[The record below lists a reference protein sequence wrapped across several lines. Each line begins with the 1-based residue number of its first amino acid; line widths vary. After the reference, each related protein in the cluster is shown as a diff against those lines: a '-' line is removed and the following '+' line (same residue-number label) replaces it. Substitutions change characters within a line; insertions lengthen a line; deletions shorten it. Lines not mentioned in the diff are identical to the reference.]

1 MMEQQTPLISILVP
15 CCNVE
20 KYLHQCMDS
29 IIGQTF
35 KEMEIICLNDGSK
48 DNTLDI
54 LREYEQKDSRVIV
67 IDKPNSGYGSTMNL
81 GMEKAKG
88 KYIAI
93 IESDDYA
100 EPEMME
106 KLFNAAEEHNLDLA
120 RCLYIERNEV
130 TGKDKVVHHSFRNL
144 YGKVVK
150 PLEHQEI
157 FYIAPSIWVGLYR
170 REFLETRDIRFLET
184 PGASYQDTS
193 FAFKVYAA
201 SERVMFIPEV
211 LHNYRINSNSS
222 VNSPGKMYYVCT
234 EDEEIRR
241 YAREIGVYDIL
252 AGTMARRTFGS
263 YLWNYNRMGT
273 MKLKREFMKK
283 WSEDTARMFRD
294 GEITRENTSGHRYR
308 RLWMIANCPWYYY
321 FTRKIW

>member
-1 MMEQQTPLISILVP
+1 MEQKTPLVSILVP

-29 IIGQTF
+29 ILAQTYGNI
-35 KEMEIICLNDGSK
+35 EIICLNDGSK
-48 DNTLDI
+48 DNTLAI
-54 LREYEQKDSRVIV
+54 LKEYESKDARVKV
-67 IDKPNSGYGSTMNL
+67 IDKPNTGYGSTMNL
-81 GMEKAKG
+81 GIDKAEG
-88 KYIAI
+88 KYVAI
-93 IESDDYA
+93 IESDDYI
-100 EPEMME
+100 EPTMME
-106 KLFNAAEEHNLDLA
+106 TLVNAAEKENLDLA

-130 TGKDKVVHHSFRNL
+130 TGKDKIVHHSFRNL

-157 FYIAPSIWVGLYR
+157 FFLAPSIWVGMYN
-170 REFLETRDIRFLET
+170 REFINRNSIRFLET

-201 SERVMFIPEV
+201 AERVMFIPEV

-241 YAREIGVYDIL
+241 YARQLGVYDCL

-294 GEITRENTSGHRYR
+294 GEISRKDMKRHRYR
-308 RLWMIANCPWYYY
+308 RLWMIAHCPWYYY

>member
-1 MMEQQTPLISILVP
+1 MEQKTPLVSILVP

-29 IIGQTF
+29 ILCQTYGNI
-35 KEMEIICLNDGSK
+35 EIICLNDGSK
-48 DNTLDI
+48 DNTLGI
-54 LREYEQKDSRVIV
+54 LREYESKDERVKV

-81 GMEKAKG
+81 GIDKAEG

-93 IESDDYA
+93 IESDDYI
-100 EPEMME
+100 EPAMME
-106 KLFNAAEEHNLDLA
+106 TLVNAAERENLDLA

-130 TGKDKVVHHSFRNL
+130 TGKDKIVHHSFKEL
-144 YGKVVK
+144 YNTTVK

-157 FYIAPSIWVGLYR
+157 FFLAPSIWVGLYN
-170 REFLETRDIRFLET
+170 REFLNRNSIRFLET

-201 SERVMFIPEV
+201 AERVMFIPEV

-241 YAREIGVYDIL
+241 YAREIGVYDCL

-283 WSEDTARMFRD
+283 WSEDTARMFKD
-294 GEITRENTSGHRYR
+294 GEISRKNTKRHRYR
-308 RLWMIANCPWYYY
+308 RLWLIAHCPWYYY

>member
-1 MMEQQTPLISILVP
+1 MEQQTPLISILVP

-29 IIGQTF
+29 ILSQTF
-35 KEMEIICLNDGSK
+35 TDMEVICLNDGSK
-48 DNTLDI
+48 DSTLSI
-54 LREYEQKDSRVIV
+54 LREYEAKDSRVIV
-67 IDKPNSGYGSTMNL
+67 VDKPNTGYGSTMNL
-81 GMEKAKG
+81 GLNKAQG
-88 KYIAI
+88 KYVAI
-93 IESDDYA
+93 IESDDYI
-100 EPEMME
+100 EPTMME
-106 KLFNAAEEHNLDLA
+106 ALYKAAEGNNLDLA

-130 TGKDKVVHHSFRNL
+130 EGKDKVIHHSFRNL

-150 PLEHQEI
+150 PIDHQEI

-170 REFLETRDIRFLET
+170 REFLNSNNIRFLET

-201 SERVMFIPEV
+201 AERIMFIPEV

-222 VNSPGKMYYVCT
+222 VNAPGKMYYVCT

-241 YAREIGVYDIL
+241 YAREIGVYDVL
-252 AGTMARRTFGS
+252 ACTMARRTFGS

-283 WSEDTARMFRD
+283 WSAETARMFRD
-294 GEITRENTSGHRYR
+294 GEITRKGLSRNRYR

-321 FTRKIW
+321 FIRKIW

>member
-1 MMEQQTPLISILVP
+1 MPQISVLVP

-29 IIGQTF
+29 ILNQTF
-35 KEMEIICLNDGSK
+35 TDMEVICLNDGSK
-48 DNTLDI
+48 DRTLSI
-54 LREYEQKDSRVIV
+54 LREYEAKDSRVIV
-67 IDKPNSGYGSTMNL
+67 VDKPNTGYGSTMNL
-81 GMEKAKG
+81 GLNMARG
-88 KYIAI
+88 KYVSI
-93 IESDDYA
+93 IESDDYI
-100 EPEMME
+100 EPTMME
-106 KLFNAAEEHNLDLA
+106 VLYKSADENNLDLA
-120 RCLYIERNEV
+120 RCLYIQRNEV
-130 TGKDKVVHHSFRNL
+130 KGKNKVVNYSFRNL
-144 YGKVVK
+144 YGKVIK

-157 FYIAPSIWVGLYR
+157 FYIAPSIWVGLYC
-170 REFLETRDIRFLET
+170 REFLNNKNIRFLET

-201 SERVMFIPEV
+201 AERVMFIPEV

-241 YAREIGVYDIL
+241 YAREIGVYDVL
-252 AGTMARRTFGS
+252 AGTMARRAFGS

-283 WSEDTARMFRD
+283 WSEETLRMFKD
-294 GEITRENTSGHRYR
+294 GEITKKGLSFNRYR
-308 RLWMIANCPWYYY
+308 RLWMIAYCPWYYY
-321 FTRKIW
+321 FVRKIW

>member
-1 MMEQQTPLISILVP
+1 MISILVP

-29 IIGQTF
+29 IISQTF
-35 KEMEIICLNDGSK
+35 KDIEIICLNDGSK
-48 DNTLDI
+48 DNTLSI
-54 LREYEQKDSRVIV
+54 LKEYEAKDNRVIV
-67 IDKPNSGYGSTMNL
+67 VDKPNTGYGSTMNL
-81 GMEKAKG
+81 GIDKARG

-93 IESDDYA
+93 IESDDYI
-100 EPEMME
+100 EPQMME
-106 KLFNAAEEHNLDLA
+106 LLYKAAEENNLDLA
-120 RCLYIERNEV
+120 RCLYVERNEV
-130 TGKDKVVHHSFRNL
+130 EGKDEVIHHPFRHL

-150 PLEHQEI
+150 PLEYQEI
-157 FYIAPSIWVGLYR
+157 FYIAPSIWVGLYG
-170 REFLETRDIRFLET
+170 REFLNRNAIRFLET

-201 SERVMFIPEV
+201 AERVMFIPDV

-241 YAREIGVYDIL
+241 YAREIGVYDKL

-263 YLWNYNRMGT
+263 YRWNFNRMGT
-273 MKLKREFMKK
+273 LKLKREFMKK

-294 GEITRENTSGHRYR
+294 GEITRNNLSGHRYR
-308 RLWMIANCPWYYY
+308 RLWMIAHCPWYYY
-321 FTRKIW
+321 FSRKIW

>member
-1 MMEQQTPLISILVP
+1 MEQQTPLISILVP

-29 IIGQTF
+29 ILSQTF
-35 KEMEIICLNDGSK
+35 TDMEVICLNDGSK
-48 DNTLDI
+48 DSTLSI
-54 LREYEQKDSRVIV
+54 LREYEAKDSRVIV
-67 IDKPNSGYGSTMNL
+67 VDKPNTGYGSTMNL
-81 GMEKAKG
+81 GLNKAQG
-88 KYIAI
+88 KYVAI
-93 IESDDYA
+93 IESDDYI
-100 EPEMME
+100 EPTMME
-106 KLFNAAEEHNLDLA
+106 ALYKAAEENNLDLA

-130 TGKDKVVHHSFRNL
+130 EGKDKVIHHSFRNL

-150 PLEHQEI
+150 PIDHQEI

-170 REFLETRDIRFLET
+170 REFLNSNNIRFLET

-201 SERVMFIPEV
+201 AERIMFIPEV

-222 VNSPGKMYYVCT
+222 VNAPGKMYYVCT

-241 YAREIGVYDIL
+241 YAREIGVYDVL
-252 AGTMARRTFGS
+252 ACTMARRTFGS

-283 WSEDTARMFRD
+283 WSAETARMFRD
-294 GEITRENTSGHRYR
+294 GEITRKGLSRNRYR

-321 FTRKIW
+321 FIRKIW